1 VYKQVLI
8 DAKLKTGKRGKK
20 YRHEWEKFK
29 KEVKVCIIL

>member
-20 YRHEWEKFK
+20 YRYEWGEFM